1 MKNKFKRVLAVW
13 LTIMLLFSA
22 IPVSAVTF
30 AEPAGGTAYYV
41 STSGSDETGTGSAEA
56 PFATVAAGVD
66 MI

>member
-1 MKNKFKRVLAVW
+1 MKNKFKRVLAVL

-30 AEPAGGTAYYV
+30 AEPAG
-41 STSGSDETGTGSAEA
+41 
-56 PFATVAAGVD
+56 VD

>member
-22 IPVSAVTF
+22 IPFSAVTF
-30 AEPAGGTAYYV
+30 AEPAG
-41 STSGSDETGTGSAEA
+41 
-56 PFATVAAGVD
+56 VD